1 MFQAIFPA
9 LRVLRLADRS
19 EAGMHMLYYY
29 IRMAKN
35 AMTKHC
41 TKLNNV
47 SYLVPDDQDV
57 DVDDGSEPESE
68 ECTDDEDDIRTNK
81 RRNVRGES
89 EKASDMKL
97 GDCIQYFWKCR
108 SKIIKSDFAI
118 TGWLLCPIKEVHD
131 DMSVNCNS
139 SHLQC
144 AERVLEKL
152 LHPATEKEKREKK
165 DRFRQEFR
173 EFRGKTGSFDGDN
186 SMWESSLL
194 DEGKA
199 HVWHDTYSCF
209 NTDVLGWLGCRVT
222 SKILGI
228 GSAERAWGSVKH
240 LKQGKRG
247 AISVSRIKKQ
257 ATIFAKSCIEEA
269 MIRNQIV
276 NDSNKT
282 FVDWTDE
289 HSLH

>member
-1 MFQAIFPA
+1 
-9 LRVLRLADRS
+9 
-19 EAGMHMLYYY
+19 
-29 IRMAKN
+29 
-35 AMTKHC
+35 MTKHC

-57 DVDDGSEPESE
+57 DDVSEPESE
-68 ECTDDEDDIRTNK
+68 ESSEDEDDIRRNK

-89 EKASDMKL
+89 EKASDMML
-97 GDCIQYFWKCR
+97 GNCIQYFWKCR
-108 SKIIKSDFAI
+108 SKIIKSDFAV

-144 AERVLEKL
+144 AKRVLEKL

-228 GSAERAWGSVKH
+228 DSAERAWG
-240 LKQGKRG
+240 L
-247 AISVSRIKKQ
+247 
-257 ATIFAKSCIEEA
+257 
-269 MIRNQIV
+269 
-276 NDSNKT
+276 
-282 FVDWTDE
+282 
-289 HSLH
+289 

>member
-1 MFQAIFPA
+1 M
-9 LRVLRLADRS
+9 
-19 EAGMHMLYYY
+19 M
-29 IRMAKN
+29 
-35 AMTKHC
+35 
-41 TKLNNV
+41 
-47 SYLVPDDQDV
+47 
-57 DVDDGSEPESE
+57 
-68 ECTDDEDDIRTNK
+68 
-81 RRNVRGES
+81 
-89 EKASDMKL
+89 L
-97 GDCIQYFWKCR
+97 GDCIQYFLRCR
-108 SKIIKSDFAI
+108 SKVIKSDFAV

-165 DRFRQEFR
+165 DRFRQVFR

-247 AISVSRIKKQ
+247 AISGSRIKKQ

-276 NDSNKT
+276 DDSNET
-282 FVDWTDE
+282 FVNWTDE
-289 HSLH
+289 DIAFIKGSGIRSKDAKEYQRRPIFRCWQESWETEVRKKRDPVNQAKLQTKYAGIRFYDLNDDMND